1 MGWDGHKKHLL
12 RIVPSCIYQVSM
24 SHHVVSVVAV
34 LTMYKLTYLLL
45 RQGEIVDLSL
55 AYPLSDFLQVLVHI
69 QDLHPSI

>member
-1 MGWDGHKKHLL
+1 MYISGLYES
-12 RIVPSCIYQVSM
+12 SCSR
-24 SHHVVSVVAV
+24 VVAV

-69 QDLHPSI
+69 QELHPSI